1 MEFIRYGNLIPQQ
14 HDRPTNEND
23 WTFHTPPCEYGF
35 YAFPKGFVELY
46 LLGGIGSGNV
56 RNGRFKFLKDE
67 NGDKIYVKFGDFF
80 SEEYD
85 DKTYK
90 NYVKDK
96 WLPLLKKNG
105 LTYNDVAAY
114 VEDED
119 GVASNDWFQKF
130 EKVNIAISNKPNCF
144 KYNGLIWHH
153 FIEAPSSDLMMVKP
167 NEIIKRRGQ
176 WILTDIKTYEKAL
189 KKYTSIIKYNRMRG
203 NTTLGSPNGF
213 PISYFDKDVFEVYI
227 EKVN

>member
-35 YAFPKGFVELY
+35 YAFPKGFVEPF

-67 NGDKIYVKFGDFF
+67 NGNKIYVEFGDFF

-90 NYVKDK
+90 IYVKDK

-105 LTYNDVAAY
+105 LKYNDIVAY

-119 GVASNDWFQKF
+119 GVAS
-130 EKVNIAISNKPNCF
+130 
-144 KYNGLIWHH
+144 
-153 FIEAPSSDLMMVKP
+153 
-167 NEIIKRRGQ
+167 
-176 WILTDIKTYEKAL
+176 
-189 KKYTSIIKYNRMRG
+189 
-203 NTTLGSPNGF
+203 
-213 PISYFDKDVFEVYI
+213 
-227 EKVN
+227 